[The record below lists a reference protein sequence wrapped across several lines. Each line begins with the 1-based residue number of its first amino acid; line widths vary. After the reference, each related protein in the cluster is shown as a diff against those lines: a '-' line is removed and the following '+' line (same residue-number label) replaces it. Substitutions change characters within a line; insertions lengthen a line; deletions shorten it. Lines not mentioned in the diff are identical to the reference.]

1 MIRQKSEQFSARFLL
16 LKGGMAVAWFAPLAY
31 KRRITDITKAE
42 LVEWG
47 IKALFL
53 DVDNTLT
60 AHNSQDVPADVKK
73 WLIDRKTDGFFL
85 TVVSN
90 ARRSRVAP
98 FAEKIGLHFTS
109 AAAKPLPIG
118 FVRTARRLSLACKQC
133 LVVGDQVFTDIW
145 GANLCGMPSVQL
157 MPMDLA
163 SDNAFVRFKRKLE
176 RPVTAH
182 YMKKRG
188 VIL

>member
-1 MIRQKSEQFSARFLL
+1 M
-16 LKGGMAVAWFAPLAY
+16 AWFAPLAY

-42 LVEWG
+42 LTAWG

-60 AHNSQDVPADVKK
+60 AHNSQEVPDDVKK

-98 FAEKIGLHFTS
+98 FAEKLGLAFTS
-109 AAAKPLPIG
+109 AAAKPFPVG

-133 LVVGDQVFTDIW
+133 LVIGDQVFTDIW
-145 GANLCGMPSVQL
+145 GANLCRMPSVQL

-163 SDNAFVRFKRKLE
+163 SDNAFVRFKRHFE
-176 RPVTAH
+176 RPITAH

-188 VIL
+188 VSL

>member
-1 MIRQKSEQFSARFLL
+1 MP
-16 LKGGMAVAWFAPLAY
+16 WFAPLAY
-31 KRRITDITKAE
+31 KRRITDITKNE
-42 LVEWG
+42 LRGWG

-60 AHNSQDVPADVKK
+60 AHNSQDVPEDVKA
-73 WLIDRKTDGFFL
+73 WLQERKTDGFLL
-85 TVVSN
+85 TIVSN
-90 ARRSRVAP
+90 GRRGRVAP
-98 FAEKIGLHFTS
+98 FAQKIGLEFTS
-109 AAAKPLPIG
+109 SAAKPLPVG
-118 FVRTARRLSLACKQC
+118 FLRTARRLSLACKQC
-133 LVVGDQVFTDIW
+133 LVIGDQVFTDIW

-163 SDNAFVRFKRKLE
+163 SDNAFVRFKRHLE

-188 VIL
+188 ITL